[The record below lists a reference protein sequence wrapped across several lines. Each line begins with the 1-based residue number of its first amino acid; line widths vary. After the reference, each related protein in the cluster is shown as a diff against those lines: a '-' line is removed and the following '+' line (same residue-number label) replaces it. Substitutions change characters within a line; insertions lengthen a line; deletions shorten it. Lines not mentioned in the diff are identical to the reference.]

1 MIEDNIILRVIIC
14 NSQERNVKKE
24 EQGRSVTWLF
34 IYLFFKYYI
43 YRVITSLSWVQACDL
58 GMPFLWQS
66 NLIQGVIKQ
75 QDWIGEHYSL

>member
-1 MIEDNIILRVIIC
+1 MAVKMIEDNIILRVIIC

-43 YRVITSLSWVQACDL
+43 YRVITSLS
-58 GMPFLWQS
+58 
-66 NLIQGVIKQ
+66 
-75 QDWIGEHYSL
+75 